1 MPPTSGPA
9 GSTTATPTTPA
20 TPTTTEGRPVES
32 LGPVEPVDPVE
43 AVLGPDGVV
52 ARVVRDRPREPA
64 VPLCVSHTAHLVP
77 GPGVVDPATGGAALG
92 DPDRSRRAAVGEA
105 VERLCGN
112 AAPDHPRAD
121 EPLRS
126 HEELTRAGRPALDP
140 RALVLYSRGQYAAR
154 GFPFVPFERNLPVAW
169 TTGHDLRRNT
179 ELLVPA
185 SLVWVNRP
193 RDPSRPEPP
202 VHHPPLA
209 GTAADPDPDRARA
222 AALREVLERDAVT
235 RWWIGGAPA
244 HRLFADA
251 PPGDDPGAVA
261 LRLALEQAAGAGLRV
276 GLLRV
281 PCPVGVVVAAAF
293 IEDPARRLVAF
304 GSACRPTA
312 VEAAAKAFTEA
323 IGTHE
328 ASLELLDPDSGFHRA
343 VRAGRVD
350 PRPFRPHRAD
360 RRYALDF
367 RPDLRDV
374 NDVRLH
380 LQLHLDPAVQDAR
393 LDRLRRPLPA
403 TAPPDGA
410 EESVGADLPA
420 LLDLTDRHGL
430 RVIAADLTTPR
441 VRRHGWH
448 VARVIVPGLVGNA
461 PAAFPFLG
469 FLTDPDPNP
478 TPGGGTG
485 APVLH

>member
-1 MPPTSGPA
+1 
-9 GSTTATPTTPA
+9 
-20 TPTTTEGRPVES
+20 
-32 LGPVEPVDPVE
+32 
-43 AVLGPDGVV
+43 
-52 ARVVRDRPREPA
+52 
-64 VPLCVSHTAHLVP
+64 
-77 GPGVVDPATGGAALG
+77 
-92 DPDRSRRAAVGEA
+92 
-105 VERLCGN
+105 
-112 AAPDHPRAD
+112 
-121 EPLRS
+121 
-126 HEELTRAGRPALDP
+126 
-140 RALVLYSRGQYAAR
+140 
-154 GFPFVPFERNLPVAW
+154 
-169 TTGHDLRRNT
+169 
-179 ELLVPA
+179 
-185 SLVWVNRP
+185 
-193 RDPSRPEPP
+193 
-202 VHHPPLA
+202 
-209 GTAADPDPDRARA
+209 PDRARA

-244 HRLFADA
+244 HRLFDAA
-251 PPGDDPGAVA
+251 PPGDTPEAVA
-261 LRLALEQAAGAGLRV
+261 LRLALAQAADAGLRV

-380 LQLHLDPAVQDAR
+380 LQLHLDPAVQDGR
-393 LDRLRRPLPA
+393 LDRLRRPLPPLPA
-403 TAPPDGA
+403 TDPRAGTAGEP
-410 EESVGADLPA
+410 VGADLPA
-420 LLDLTDRHGL
+420 LLDLMARHDL
-430 RVIAADLTTPR
+430 RVIAVDLTTPR
-441 VRRHGWH
+441 VREHGWH
-448 VARVIVPGLVGNA
+448 VARIIVPGLVGNA

-469 FLTDPDPNP
+469 FPIG
-478 TPGGGTG
+478 PGG
-485 APVLH
+485 PVLHPLPFS

>member
-1 MPPTSGPA
+1 M
-9 GSTTATPTTPA
+9 
-20 TPTTTEGRPVES
+20 
-32 LGPVEPVDPVE
+32 
-43 AVLGPDGVV
+43 
-52 ARVVRDRPREPA
+52 
-64 VPLCVSHTAHLVP
+64 
-77 GPGVVDPATGGAALG
+77 
-92 DPDRSRRAAVGEA
+92 
-105 VERLCGN
+105 ERLCGN
-112 AAPDHPRAD
+112 ATPDRAGTGAD
-121 EPLRS
+121 ESLRS
-126 HEELTRAGRPALDP
+126 HDHLTRAGRPALDP
-140 RALVLYSRGQYAAR
+140 ADLALYAPEQYAAR
-154 GFPFVPFERNLPVAW
+154 GFPFVPFGRDLPVAW
-169 TTGHDLRRNT
+169 TTGHDLSRDA

-193 RDPSRPEPP
+193 RNPTRPEPP

-244 HRLFADA
+244 HRLFDA
-251 PPGDDPGAVA
+251 TPPGDDPEAVA
-261 LRLALEQAAGAGLRV
+261 LRLALEQAADAGLRV

-281 PCPVGVVVAAAF
+281 PCRVGVVVAAAF

-304 GSACRPTA
+304 GSACRPTG

-328 ASLELLDPDSGFHRA
+328 ASLELLEVDSGFHRA

-380 LQLHLDPAVQDAR
+380 LQLHLDPVVQDGR

-403 TAPPDGA
+403 LEPTPDAGG
-410 EESVGADLPA
+410 EPVGADLPA
-420 LLDLTDRHGL
+420 LLDLTGRHGL

-441 VRRHGWH
+441 VREHGWH
-448 VARVIVPGLVGNA
+448 VARIIVPGLVGNA
-461 PAAFPFLG
+461 PAAFPLLG
-469 FLTDPDPNP
+469 FTTDP
-478 TPGGGTG
+478 G
-485 APVLH
+485 AVSGDAPDGPVLHPLPFS